1 MFAEESRVLNAF
13 VVSKYN
19 ISQIKYRKTTMK
31 KNNLHFNGRKGVM

>member
-13 VVSKYN
+13 AVSKFS